1 MYSEEQ
7 LISRL
12 AEVNRGA
19 AALARVVSLAVLIE
33 PQLLRRA
40 RLSLLKGVDT
50 GAEADLWL
58 SPLVQTRSPRGITL
72 APRIALRLRR
82 ELAATPDLF
91 NDAWKLTE
99 EMHRGGP
106 PTIILEEKI
115 NRLSAR
121 LDARAL
127 VEIETLLRSVANTL
141 VLNEERSGLANWAAS
156 ALPRLPPEV
165 RQLESAR
172 ILAGAAYL
180 RLSAYLPLEKASPG
194 QELPEWITW
203 ALPKDLP
210 KVGLG
215 VQLVEG
221 GVRVGGSAP
230 PSHTIQLPRTNPLL
244 VEMSWQE
251 DGQRHVRQLRLSQDE
266 QRTIKVPLTEVH
278 LRTAQGARYIL
289 TPGDEVEAEEPLAE
303 GKGRKTCF
311 VVMGFGEKVD
321 FQTGRKLNLDASY
334 RHMIKPAVESAG
346 LRCIRADE
354 IVHNGIIDVPM
365 YEYLLTADVVIAD
378 LSTYNPNAFYE
389 LGVRHGLRPFSTI
402 VIAEDKLNY
411 PFDVNLIN
419 IRRYR
424 HLGEDISVSDARQ
437 FSMELKKTLDSM
449 LEKQEIDS
457 PVYQYLTLTP
467 PTLSNVLQDTAR
479 AASATVDREAW
490 PATGQTH
497 SALMQSANEALRIG
511 NFATAKSIL
520 SNLRW
525 TFKGADPNSPE
536 DPYIVQRLA
545 LVTYKSKLPTPRDA
559 LEEARSL
566 LATLGPATSND
577 TETLGLWGAVHKRLW
592 ELTQEVAQ
600 LDEAVRAYERG
611 FYLRNDYYNGI
622 NLAYLLNVRAARA
635 GGPAEAITDF
645 VQAKRVRREV
655 LAICETTLLNES
667 LENEQKYWLLA
678 AMAEAHLGL
687 GDEHASALRLK
698 EAFAVAAGQWMRD
711 STREQMDKL
720 RQFLADSPLRLIR
733 VNVS

>member
-12 AEVNRGA
+12 AEVNPGA

-40 RLSLLKGVDT
+40 RLSLLKDVDT

-72 APRIALRLRR
+72 APRVAARLRR

-91 NDAWKLTE
+91 NDAWKLTQE
-99 EMHRGGP
+99 VHRGAP
-106 PTIILEEKI
+106 PTITLEEKI
-115 NRLSAR
+115 NRLSAK

-127 VEIETLLRSVANTL
+127 GEIEALLRSVANTL
-141 VLNEERSGLANWAAS
+141 VLDEERSGLANWAAS

-180 RLSAYLPLEKASPG
+180 RLSAYLPPEKAAPS
-194 QELPEWITW
+194 QELPEWIAW

-215 VQLVEG
+215 MQLVEG

-244 VEMSWQE
+244 VELSWLE
-251 DGQRHVRQLRLSQDE
+251 DRQRHVRQLRLTQDE
-266 QRTIKVPLTEVH
+266 RRTIKVPLTEIH
-278 LRTAQGARYIL
+278 LRTAQGARYII
-289 TPGDEVEAEEPLAE
+289 TPGDAVEIEEPSAE
-303 GKGRKTCF
+303 SDDRKTCF
-311 VVMGFGEKVD
+311 VVMGFGQKVD

-334 RHMIKPAVESAG
+334 HNMIKPAVESAG
-346 LRCIRADE
+346 LKCIRADE
-354 IVHNGIIDVPM
+354 IVQTAVIDVPT

-402 VIAEDKLNY
+402 IIAEDSLNY
-411 PFDVNLIN
+411 PFDVSLIA

-424 HLGEDISVSDARQ
+424 HLGEDISVGDARK
-437 FSMELKKTLDSM
+437 FSMELKQALDLI

-457 PVYQYLTLTP
+457 PVYQYLTLIP
-467 PTLSNVLQDTAR
+467 PTLSESPQDTAR
-479 AASATVDREAW
+479 AASAPVDTEAR
-490 PATGQTH
+490 PAPRQTH
-497 SALMQSANEALRIG
+497 SALMESANEAIRVG
-511 NFATAKSIL
+511 DFATAKSIL

-525 TFKGADPNSPE
+525 TFKRADPNSPE
-536 DPYIVQRLA
+536 DPYMVQRLA
-545 LVTYKSKLPTPRDA
+545 LVTYKSKQPTPRDA

-566 LATLGPATSND
+566 LATLDPATSND

-592 ELTQEVAQ
+592 DLTGEVAQ
-600 LDEAVRAYERG
+600 LDEAVRAYGRG
-611 FYLRNDYYNGI
+611 FHLRNDYYNGI
-622 NLAYLLNVRAARA
+622 NLAYLLNVRAAQA

-655 LAICETTLLNES
+655 LAVCETVLLNES
-667 LENEQKYWLLA
+667 LEDEQKYWLLA

-687 GDEHASALRLK
+687 GDEQASAQRL
-698 EAFAVAAGQWMRD
+698 EAAFAAAPSQWMRD
-711 STREQMDKL
+711 ATREQMDKL
-720 RQFLADSPLRLIR
+720 RPFLADSPLRLIR